1 MIFERFLKKRRVD
14 AADPRALDRE
24 IRDSDDVAARR
35 EACRRL
41 SGLAD
46 LRRIAAADPDAG
58 VRDVAWAR
66 YRHLLCGLAEP
77 RLPLD
82 ERLAELAATDDERT
96 LEQIATTA
104 HEPEMRHAAIER
116 VTSAATLGQ
125 CALRDP
131 LAGNRQTAVERLT
144 DKAALERVAREIGKR
159 DKRVYRLAKDRL
171 KAMAEQEARPLRI
184 RAQCAELCE
193 KIERLGR
200 FEQWEQDRGMLD
212 LIERDWARIADEADE
227 TSRTRY
233 DAGRAR
239 FLAAF
244 EEYRAWNDERAAKQR
259 ALAERHA
266 AIEALLAELNDAV
279 ASGDEVRI
287 VALRERA
294 EQLTTADPT
303 AAETKKTG
311 ADKRL
316 AEALDQLQQQL
327 TRLRDDR
334 AHHEQ
339 ARALLVRLADTLA
352 LTQPLNKGQ
361 VLPLIQD
368 ARRLGGDRRLP
379 ADLAEALHEAGTTLE
394 QRWQKQR
401 QHAEQ
406 RLTQV
411 PAKLAAL
418 TESLTAGE
426 LKRAEPLLQSL
437 QATID
442 LAQASGLPRQAY
454 GEIQHHIRATAP
466 RVKELQSWRRWGA
479 DQQREALCQAVNELV
494 ERDLPDEA
502 LVDELRQLQTA
513 WKSLDQGGAPADQR
527 RWEQFQ
533 ASADQV
539 YQRCRPYL
547 ERQTAEREAN
557 RRAREQLCQE
567 LETFLDRVDWDRMDW
582 KKAVKAERE
591 MRRSWSELGPVE
603 IRHRRPLERR
613 FHAALRRLDRHLDT
627 ERTRNRHLREE
638 LIAEVEALAEQPD
651 LDRAIEAAK
660 ACQQRWHTTVPG
672 RKADENALWRRFR
685 AACDLVFGR
694 RRAQIEARTSEQQ
707 DNQASREAICDEALA
722 LATSEASA
730 SEIEQALRE
739 IDQRW
744 RDTSHL
750 PVPRQAAAAISQR
763 WRNAR
768 QTVRDSLRQRKERD
782 RRASFALLAEQAEIC
797 ALVERTVTDDR
808 PDPDDLAA
816 LKTRWSGLPRHPD
829 EGIQTAI
836 GARFATALAMAERG
850 DPPPLELLAEN
861 QEEREAL
868 CLKLEILAQ
877 VDSPA
882 ERVGDRLALQVA
894 RLTERMAAGEQ
905 DPLANAA
912 GLLAQWYLCGPAPAD
927 PALEQ
932 RFARAC
938 DALEQ
943 RGQTGDDD
951 AS

>member
-1 MIFERFLKKRRVD
+1 MIFERFLKKRRAD

-24 IRDSDDVAARR
+24 VRDSDDVAARR

-41 SGLAD
+41 SGLED
-46 LRRIAAADPDAG
+46 LRRIAAGDPDAG

-77 RLPLD
+77 RLPIAA
-82 ERLAELAATDDERT
+82 RLAELAGTDDERT

-116 VTSAATLGQ
+116 VTSAMTLGQ

-131 LAGNRQTAVERLT
+131 LAGNRQAAVERLT

-171 KAMAEQEARPLRI
+171 KAIAEQEARPLRI
-184 RAQCAELCE
+184 REQCAELCE
-193 KIERLGR
+193 KVERLGR
-200 FEQWEQDRGMLD
+200 FEQWEQDRGLLD
-212 LIERDWARIADEADE
+212 LIERDWAQIADEADE
-227 TSRTRY
+227 AWRARY

-244 EEYRAWNDERAAKQR
+244 EQYRARSDELAAEQQ
-259 ALAERHA
+259 ALAERQA
-266 AIEALLAELNDAV
+266 AIEAMLAELNGTA
-279 ASGDEVRI
+279 ASDDEAAI
-287 VALRERA
+287 VALQERA
-294 EQLTTADPT
+294 ERLV
-303 AAETKKTG
+303 AAAPPSAATKKAG

-316 AEALDQLQQQL
+316 AEALDQLTQRL
-327 TRLRDDR
+327 TRLREGR
-334 AHHEQ
+334 AHQEQ
-339 ARALLVRLADTLA
+339 AQALRIRVADTLA

-361 VLPLIQD
+361 VLSLIQD
-368 ARRLGGDRRLP
+368 ARRLGGDQRLP
-379 ADLAEALHEAGTTLE
+379 ADLTEALREAATALE
-394 QRWQKQR
+394 QRWHKQR

-411 PAKLAAL
+411 PAKLEAL

-426 LKRAEPLLQSL
+426 LKRAEPVLQSL
-437 QATID
+437 QASID

-454 GEIQHHIRATAP
+454 GEIQHHIRAAAP

-502 LVDELRQLQTA
+502 LIDELRRLQTD

-533 ASADQV
+533 ASADKV

-547 ERQTAEREAN
+547 ERQTAEREAH
-557 RRAREQLCQE
+557 RRAREQLCEE
-567 LETFLDRVDWDRMDW
+567 LETFLERVDWDRMDW

-603 IRHRRPLERR
+603 IRYRRALERR
-613 FHAALRRLDRHLDT
+613 FHAAIRRLDRHLDA
-627 ERTRNRHLREE
+627 ERARNRRLREE

-694 RRAQIEARTSEQQ
+694 RRAQIEARSSEQQ

-722 LATSEASA
+722 LAKTEASA

-739 IDQRW
+739 IEQRW

-750 PVPRQAAAAISQR
+750 PVPRQAAAAMSQR
-763 WRNAR
+763 WREAR
-768 QTVRDSLRQRKERD
+768 QAVRDSLRKRKEQD
-782 RRASFALLAEQAEIC
+782 RRASLALLAEQAELC
-797 ALVERTVTDDR
+797 ALVERTVTDGR

-816 LKTRWSGLPRHPD
+816 LKTRWSGLQRHPD

-850 DPPPLELLAEN
+850 DPPSAELVAEN
-861 QEEREAL
+861 QQEREAL

-877 VDSPA
+877 IDSPA
-882 ERVGDRLALQVA
+882 EHVGDRLALQVA
-894 RLTERMAAGEQ
+894 RLAERMAAGEK

-927 PALEQ
+927 PALER

-938 DALEQ
+938 EALEQ
-943 RGQTGDDD
+943 RGQPGDDD
-951 AS
+951 PS